1 VLLGA
6 VDMLRTRTGRFD
18 QRTYPTSGPIVERV
32 LASEGAAEFE
42 AGRAR
47 GRAMSRRA
55 ALQFA
60 REYAGRVA
68 ARVAAGAGART
79 DAPGSGSPEHPQFDS

>member
-1 VLLGA
+1 

-32 LASEGAAEFE
+32 LASEGAAAFE

-55 ALQFA
+55 ALRFA
-60 REYAGRVA
+60 GEFASA
-68 ARVAAGAGART
+68 AAAPVAAGAGARA
-79 DAPGSGSPEHPQFDS
+79 DAPGSASPEHPKRDG